1 MRRDTHQAIHGPYDD
16 AKQQWMLRTGRCFP
30 QTQTCFSGS
39 SDDCDIVV
47 HEGSLALMGREECS
61 NFERDRLMEQLGQSE
76 PRKGV
81 CELRT
86 RLMPLLLREIASA
99 NMLRH
104 NCKLFVTAKIDGA
117 LSLCAH
123 AWPALAIRTY
133 HSQDKKILGPFYAQ
147 RLDFPSPASRGMCTR
162 QFTNSH
168 DVAITV
174 IVLQYCTTSSP
185 VDAIYVCL
193 QATTATFSHQSPR
206 GSTLVPYCFLHSH
219 DHVGS
224 FMPRQWSFCT
234 STRRKEPISRVDM
247 RVNKNS
253 NTERGGCGQMG

>member
-39 SDDCDIVV
+39 SYDCDIVV

-99 NMLRH
+99 NMLR
-104 NCKLFVTAKIDGA
+104 KLFVTVLRK
-117 LSLCAH
+117 LMVLCH
-123 AWPALAIRTY
+123 FVLT
-133 HSQDKKILGPFYAQ
+133 LGRP
-147 RLDFPSPASRGMCTR
+147 
-162 QFTNSH
+162 
-168 DVAITV
+168 
-174 IVLQYCTTSSP
+174 LQSEH
-185 VDAIYVCL
+185 
-193 QATTATFSHQSPR
+193 TTAK
-206 GSTLVPYCFLHSH
+206 
-219 DHVGS
+219 
-224 FMPRQWSFCT
+224 
-234 STRRKEPISRVDM
+234 TRKF
-247 RVNKNS
+247 
-253 NTERGGCGQMG
+253 